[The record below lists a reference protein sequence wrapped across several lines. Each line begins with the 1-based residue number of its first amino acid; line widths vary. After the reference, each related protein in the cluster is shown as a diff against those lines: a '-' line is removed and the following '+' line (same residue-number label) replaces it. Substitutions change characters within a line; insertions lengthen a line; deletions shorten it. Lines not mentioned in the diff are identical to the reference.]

1 MTMGKFKVGQKVRLK
16 SHEELRQIGTRLY
29 IKVGTN
35 FKHTSEVLTI
45 GSVNSTTY
53 SINEWKSFSFGDYNF
68 HEDFF
73 QPAYELDDKFKEL

>member
-1 MTMGKFKVGQKVRLK
+1 MDKFKVGQKVRLK
-16 SHEELRQIGTRLY
+16 SHEELRRIGERLY
-29 IKVGTN
+29 IKVDTH

-45 GSVNSTTY
+45 DSVNITTY
-53 SINEWKSFSFGDYNF
+53 NINEWESFSVGDYNF